1 MQKSYK
7 QVFAF
12 IFKLLRPFPFVVA
25 ITLSSILLTATVAGT
40 LQNQKAV
47 AQGGPDAN
55 TIILGNPFYVAHG
68 KITSL
73 HPTNETG
80 KMEATYTLSAI
91 AKGINVTDS
100 GSFSL
105 VTRADGIHYGQGQG
119 ALVTKGGD
127 SAPFTFQLIGST
139 DSEGKSIDHGSW
151 YVSSPATGKL
161 TFLNNEALLFKD
173 EIQKNGTIS
182 LLGWEW
188 NK

>member
-1 MQKSYK
+1 MRNSYK

-12 IFKLLRPFPFVVA
+12 IFKLLRSFPFVLA
-25 ITLSSILLTATVAGT
+25 IALSSILLTATVAGS

-47 AQGGPDAN
+47 AQGGPGAN
-55 TIILGNPFYVAHG
+55 TLILGDPFYLAHC

-151 YVSSPATGKL
+151 YVTSPATGKL

>member
-1 MQKSYK
+1 VSLRKRSVVTIGLLLMLLIALTGTVQYWN
-7 QVFAF
+7 AF
-12 IFKLLRPFPFVVA
+12 
-25 ITLSSILLTATVAGT
+25 
-40 LQNQKAV
+40 

-55 TIILGNPFYVAHG
+55 TLILGDPFYVAHG

-80 KMEATYTLSAI
+80 KMAATYTVSGI
-91 AKGINVTDS
+91 AKGLNVTDS

-105 VTRADGIHYGQGQG
+105 MTRADGIQYGQGQG

-127 SAPFTFQLIGST
+127 SAPFTFQFLGNT
-139 DSEGKSIDHGSW
+139 ASEGKSIDHGSW
-151 YVSSPATGKL
+151 YVTSPATGKL
-161 TFLNNEALLFKD
+161 SFLNNEALLFKG

>member
-1 MQKSYK
+1 M
-7 QVFAF
+7 F
-12 IFKLLRPFPFVVA
+12 LLRFVSLRKRSVVT
-25 ITLSSILLTATVAGT
+25 IGFSLILLIAVIGT
-40 LQNQKAV
+40 MQYRNAF

-55 TIILGNPFYVAHG
+55 TLILGNPFYVAHG

-151 YVSSPATGKL
+151 YVTSPATGKL

>member
-25 ITLSSILLTATVAGT
+25 IALSSILLTATLAGT
-40 LQNQKAV
+40 LHQKAV

-55 TIILGNPFYVAHG
+55 SLILGNPFYVAHG

-80 KMEATYTLSAI
+80 KMEATYTLSGI
-91 AKGINVTDS
+91 AKGLNLTDS

-105 VTRADGIHYGQGQG
+105 VTRADGIQYGQGQG

-127 SAPFTFQLIGST
+127 SAPFTFQFIGST
-139 DSEGKSIDHGSW
+139 VSEGKSIGHGSW

-161 TFLNNEALLFKD
+161 VFLNNEALLFKD
-173 EIQKNGTIS
+173 EIEKNGTIA
-182 LLGWEW
+182 LQGWEW